1 MSRLGA
7 GRDGTPCR
15 PPGERS
21 EAAGTGPKDA
31 GPRAPAASLRSP
43 RTAAE
48 CRPYHALL
56 FFVWVFSATAA
67 DPSWTFPDAPFRATV
82 KAKTAPENPE
92 AGVLIEIPEL
102 GQAMPNAADV
112 LLTDAKGA
120 LLPAARVWRGE
131 GRKIFLLA
139 QTLPAGQDAYV
150 YFGGN
155 RPRRDTGWTPKTSL
169 LLETRQL
176 NAPQAKLADVQ
187 ELEALWKKAAPD
199 TDGAG
204 FVPAIDHGE
213 NPFGDSA
220 AFISHYTGWLKTDG
234 KKLALYTLSSD
245 ASFVLVGDKFEF
257 GWPGKHG
264 AHANA
269 NTVQKKEVTTQGGF
283 TRIDYYHAKLGTD
296 EPPTMLLGWIKDGK
310 PAAIPTTEWLHPGT
324 SEVVKL
330 EHVQGWPVP
339 AINVELRT
347 YIGWGGLWMYET
359 RCQVKG
365 GVPAGWTASWEFSDG
380 SKMDGAQAERVLF
393 GNDALRVTVRLK
405 RGNDQVA
412 AVQHIAFNGNPA
424 HVETSDQSVVN
435 RYVGYLEKETPA
447 LLSADTL
454 KGGFQFLNEFGSDQA
469 IGKFATAWLAKNPN
483 QADPLWIRGQVAR
496 LRSLAQSDPR
506 QALTEVRKFDSGT
519 RKKFANEL
527 GMAEIE
533 LLVFYL
539 KDPAGAQLAQSIGFQ
554 NANADLGRLAKIR
567 IGDLYR
573 LLGKTKEAVAQYQSV
588 QKSVADET
596 AGRKNA
602 AQDRAN
608 SITITDLI
616 AQGYRHEAE
625 EKLTAWEL
633 EHPMGKYESDFLLL
647 RGRVLMEFG
656 RWNEALQEIE
666 SFRQMNPDS
675 PYQIPADF
683 YRARALFELGKK
695 DDAKKIWQD
704 IAKKYPKHELAGDAE
719 MWAKK

>member
-1 MSRLGA
+1 MIWL
-7 GRDGTPCR
+7 
-15 PPGERS
+15 RS
-21 EAAGTGPKDA
+21 GTGILPVRPAGVPPAEAGFGGQDA
-31 GPRAPAASLRSP
+31 RRPHRQDACATRLRLAA
-43 RTAAE
+43 AFF
-48 CRPYHALL
+48 ALAL
-56 FFVWVFSATAA
+56 SAQAA

-82 KAKTAPENPE
+82 KGKTAPENPD
-92 AGVLIEIPEL
+92 AGVLIEVPEL
-102 GQAMPNAADV
+102 GAAMPGATDAV
-112 LLTDAKGA
+112 LTDAKGA
-120 LLPAARVWRGE
+120 LLPVARVWRGE
-131 GRKIFLLA
+131 GRKILLLA
-139 QTLPAGQDAYV
+139 QTLAAGQEAFV
-150 YFGGN
+150 YFGGG
-155 RPRRDTGWTPKTSL
+155 RPRRETGWTPKTGL

-176 NAPQAKLADVQ
+176 KAPNAKLADLQ
-187 ELEALWKKAAPD
+187 EIEALWKKAAPD

-213 NPFGDSA
+213 NPFGDST

-234 KKLALYTLSSD
+234 KKTALYTLSSD

-257 GWPGKHG
+257 GWPGRH
-264 AHANA
+264 AAQANA
-269 NTVQKKEVTTQGGF
+269 NTVQKKDVTTQGGF
-283 TRIDYYHAKLGTD
+283 TRIDYYHAKLSTD
-296 EPPTMLLGWIKDGK
+296 TPATMVLGAIKDGK
-310 PAAIPTTEWLHPGT
+310 PAAIPAAEWLHPG
-324 SEVVKL
+324 SAEVVKI

-339 AINVELRT
+339 QIDVLFRN
-347 YIGWGGLWMYET
+347 YIGWEGLWMYQT
-359 RCQVKG
+359 HGQLRG
-365 GVPAGWTASWEFSDG
+365 ALPAGWTASWEFSDG
-380 SKMDGAQAERVLF
+380 SKSEGAEADRVLF
-393 GNDALRVTVRLK
+393 GNEALRATVRLK
-405 RGNDQVA
+405 RGNDQLA
-412 AVQHIAFNGNPA
+412 AVQHIAFTGNPA
-424 HVETSDQSVVN
+424 VAETSDQLVVN
-435 RYVGYLEKETPA
+435 RYVSLLEKETPA
-447 LLSADTL
+447 LLSAETL

-469 IGKFATAWLAKNPN
+469 IGKFATAWLLKNPN

-496 LRSLAQSDPR
+496 LRSLAQSDPK
-506 QALTEVRKFDSGT
+506 QALAEVRKFDSAT
-519 RKKFANEL
+519 RKKFSAEL

-539 KDPAGAQLAQSIGFQ
+539 KDPAGAQVAQSIGFQ
-554 NANADLGRLAKIR
+554 NANAELGRLAKIR

-602 AQDRAN
+602 AEDRAN

-625 EKLTAWEL
+625 AKLTAWEL
-633 EHPMGKYESDFLLL
+633 EHPMAKYESDFLLL

-683 YRARALFELGKK
+683 YRARALYELGKK

-704 IAKKYPKHELAGDAE
+704 LAKKYPKHELAGDAA
-719 MWAKK
+719 MWARK